1 MQNTDDNIDLDAL
14 FDMLN
19 IVQGQSGGALP
30 GTTSKASALY
40 EQGLDVVQD
49 LPPLG
54 SDFFIIDLPSD
65 QS

>member
-19 IVQGQSGGALP
+19 IVQGQTDASSV
-30 GTTSKASALY
+30 TTNKAPAQSD
-40 EQGLDVVQD
+40 QGLHEVQD
-49 LPPLG
+49 LSPLG
-54 SDFFIIDLPSD
+54 ADFFIIDLPAD